1 MYNEEVLEAAREAQ
15 VQLMIE
21 NNVSKL
27 PLWFGV
33 PAKDIITG
41 PQWVKRV
48 EEQLLMEGKLNKA
61 KWQRFPPQP
70 YDTKAK

>member
-15 VQLMIE
+15 VQLMIK

-48 EEQLLMEGKLNKA
+48 ERAIVDGGKVEQSKMA
-61 KWQRFPPQP
+61 KVPS
-70 YDTKAK
+70 TTL